1 MHYLE
6 FKRYIMIK
14 NNQRYFLDII
24 KYPII
29 TDKATRLIEENQYS
43 FFVNP
48 KANKTIIKKAIEYIF
63 NVKVC
68 AINTYN
74 PPEKKRTLGKFS
86 GNRAHYKR
94 AIITLASGSS
104 IKLFPNE

>member
-1 MHYLE
+1 MNS
-6 FKRYIMIK
+6 I
-14 NNQRYFLDII
+14 NQRYYLDVI

-48 KANKTIIKKAIEYIF
+48 KANKDIIKAAVEYIY
-63 NVKVC
+63 NVKVI
-68 AINTYN
+68 AVNTYH
-74 PPEKKRTLGKFS
+74 PPRKKRTLGKFS

-94 AIITLASGSS
+94 AIITLASGNS
-104 IKLFPNE
+104 ISLFPNE

>member
-1 MHYLE
+1 
-6 FKRYIMIK
+6 MIK
-14 NNQRYFLDII
+14 NDSRNFLDII

-43 FFVNP
+43 FLVNP
-48 KANKTIIKKAIEYIF
+48 RANKTIIKQAIEYIF

-68 AINTYN
+68 GINTYH
-74 PPEKKRTLGKFS
+74 PPRKKRTLGKFS

-94 AIITLASGSS
+94 A
-104 IKLFPNE
+104 